1 MAIGGANIGTWN
13 EGIPAGSE
21 SVGLGENR
29 IQSVKSTLRTG
40 VDAEHFWDS
49 SGGTVGVHRAGSARA
64 FYGTESQV
72 STSGITSIASY
83 HEGRLMVTSD
93 TSRLFSV
100 GPSGKAMLGA
110 GPLSLS
116 MQTSVAGMLG
126 ENQLYYWAMDAG
138 FVLSQASTHKV
149 TFGSVYSGVPI
160 VVVSVGTQ
168 VIGSN
173 DPARS
178 WKFDTIDGSGF
189 SGQIVLAENGDA
201 ATAGIMWYS
210 IGTRSF
216 RS

>member
-13 EGIPAGSE
+13 EAVPAGSE
-21 SVGLGENR
+21 SVGLGDDR
-29 IQSVKSTLRTG
+29 IRSIKTQTRTG
-40 VDAEHFWDS
+40 LDSEHFWDS
-49 SGGTVGVHRAGSARA
+49 SGGTVGVHRAGSARV

-72 STSGITSIASY
+72 SASGLTSITSY
-83 HEGRLMVTSD
+83 HEGRLMQTSD
-93 TSRLFSV
+93 TSRLFGV
-100 GPSGKAMLGA
+100 GPGGKAMLGA

-138 FVLSQASTHKV
+138 FVLSQQSTHNV
-149 TFGSVYSGVPI
+149 LFNSSYSGIPI
-160 VVVSVGTQ
+160 VVVSIGTQ

-173 DPARS
+173 DPGRC
-178 WKFDTIDGSGF
+178 WKFDTIGVSGF
-189 SGQIVLAENGDA
+189 SGQIVLTENGDA